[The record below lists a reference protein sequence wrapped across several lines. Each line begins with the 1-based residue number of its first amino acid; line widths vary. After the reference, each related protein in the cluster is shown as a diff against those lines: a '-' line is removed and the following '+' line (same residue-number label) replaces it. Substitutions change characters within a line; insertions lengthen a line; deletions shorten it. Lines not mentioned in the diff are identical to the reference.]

1 MSGGGIRMTGW
12 DEASTAASWDAVSEE
27 SPARA
32 EQLALLL
39 AVLRAARPQ
48 RVLEAGV
55 GSGRVAERILDALPG
70 TQLVGL
76 DGSAAM
82 LDLARM
88 RLSLFAR
95 RVELVETDLTRPDGV
110 DAGSF
115 DAVVSVQA
123 LHHLEDAG
131 KAACLAWLADRLR
144 PGGLL
149 LLRDKVAIAPE
160 VFADHAALWQA
171 RGIAMPATAEAYRA
185 ELLAKDDHP
194 ASLELHLRWLRDA
207 GLEPTLLDATGHY
220 VLLAGRR

>member
-1 MSGGGIRMTGW
+1 MMGW
-12 DEASTAASWDAVSEE
+12 DDAGAAAAWDAVSEE

-39 AVLRAARPQ
+39 AVLRAARPE

-70 TQLVGL
+70 VQLVGL

-88 RLSLFAR
+88 RLSVFAR
-95 RVELVETDLTRPDGV
+95 RVELVETDLTRPEGV

-123 LHHLEDAG
+123 LHHLHDAA
-131 KAACLAWLADRLR
+131 KAASLAWLADRLR

-149 LLRDKVAIAPE
+149 LLRDKVAIAPR
-160 VFADHAALWQA
+160 VFADHAAVWRAQ
-171 RGIAMPATAEAYRA
+171 GTAMPATSDAYEA
-185 ELLAKDDHP
+185 ELVAKDDRP

-207 GLEPTLLDATGHY
+207 WVEPTVLDATGHY
-220 VLLAGRR
+220 VLLAARR